1 MWCLAGDL
9 VRCSIVEADDGT
21 TAIAAMETA
30 AKPFDC
36 VFLDS
41 VMVDMHGPEAAR
53 KMRSE
58 LEYRGPI
65 ISVTGNS
72 LPEDIDFLLWTS
84 CSPNPPPRLSC
95 SRPCGSSKSF
105 SSIFYWKWCKSPYL
119 IFCLQRILL
128 SYFI

>member
-72 LPEDIDFLLWTS
+72 LPEDIDFLLQCGVDIVLTKPTS
-84 CSPNPPPRLSC
+84 
-95 SRPCGSSKSF
+95 KA
-105 SSIFYWKWCKSPYL
+105 K
-119 IFCLQRILL
+119 LL
-128 SYFI
+128 EAMRKLKVF

>member
-1 MWCLAGDL
+1 MICHHAA
-9 VRCSIVEADDGT
+9 RTSGT

-72 LPEDIDFLLWTS
+72 LPEDIDFLLQCGVDIVLTKPTS
-84 CSPNPPPRLSC
+84 
-95 SRPCGSSKSF
+95 KA
-105 SSIFYWKWCKSPYL
+105 K
-119 IFCLQRILL
+119 LL
-128 SYFI
+128 EAMRKLKVF